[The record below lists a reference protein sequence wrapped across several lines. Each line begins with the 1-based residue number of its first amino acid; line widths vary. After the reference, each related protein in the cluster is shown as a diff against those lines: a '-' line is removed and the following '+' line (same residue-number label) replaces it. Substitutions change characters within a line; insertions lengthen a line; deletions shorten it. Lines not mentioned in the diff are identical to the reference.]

1 VLFARVLSG
10 VDGAPMPPHHLAV
23 DVQMDNRLKPQQSFT
38 SNHQFA
44 VDCPDPVVTAR
55 LWYRSFPI
63 AQLKRYGWDAP
74 DRLMVEARR

>member
-1 VLFARVLSG
+1 MV
-10 VDGAPMPPHHLAV
+10 PHHLAV

-38 SNHQFA
+38 SSHEFSVA
-44 VDCPDPVVTAR
+44 CADPKVTAR

-63 AQLKRYGWDAP
+63 AQRQRYGWDAP